1 MALSINTNI
10 SSLTAQRAI
19 ADSKNDLET
28 AMERLSTGSK
38 INSAS
43 DDAAGLA
50 MTQRMTAQIKGL
62 NMAIK
67 NSNDGIAMTKS
78 IEGAISEVSD
88 MLQRMRELS
97 IQAANGTNS
106 AADRTY
112 LQDEVNLLIQEVTR
126 VSANTRY
133 NGSLILDGTFINKQ
147 LQVGIEEG
155 EHITFSVDS
164 VAANQIGAH
173 TLVGNGVNPEDPAGT
188 APINPV
194 TIEEDIEIFGY
205 LGTKTIEASS
215 QDTAKETALKVNL
228 ASSET
233 GVRAY
238 AKTYAALSSSDDTSR
253 TYNLKINGFQTGNFI
268 ISSTDVNDAVESI
281 NRISG
286 ASGVTATS
294 SNNKVVLFDADGDD
308 ITIENTKSGSEFVD
322 LVVEK
327 LGEDGDV
334 TNIIGSAVTLA
345 QGATST
351 VLGTAAVYS
360 ASAGTLANYSGDT
373 VISDGTNS
381 VTISH
386 ASAPADLDALVTAIQ
401 AATGYSDLLF
411 QVSAN
416 DNGTD
421 LDLTYKTTGT
431 VAVAPTFT
439 QDGAIDEAGA
449 TPAIY
454 NIGVGTL
461 ANYSGDTVL
470 SDGTTSVT
478 IDHSGATVGAAIA
491 EVENIRVTGAA
502 AFAGSTTISDGVSTV
517 VVDHSSSGPADV
529 AAIISGLQGV
539 TSAVAEVNGL
549 TIGTVA
555 NYDGDF
561 VLGDGTESLTLDFS
575 VSAPADVDALV
586 TAIQGHTNYGNLAF
600 TVAADS
606 AGTGL
611 ELTASTAGFTGIAP
625 ALTYV
630 ESGSSAS
637 GSVSVTTVGSD
648 TYADLAFTIGL
659 GSDGVSIDATAATAG
674 ATGITATLTSSS
686 GGTIDATTVSTAGKD
701 AMDVGTLVTQIQA
714 DSNYSSLGF
723 TVAAGADGA
732 SLDLTYKVEGAQAA
746 APTLTQVSATIG
758 STSTTQAGANGAVTQ
773 VTAGVA
779 DSDSADATRIS
790 GTLKFVSA
798 SSFSVEQA
806 GNLNGDSGYFAAGS
820 QTAALVDLTQI
831 KISSESGA
839 SDAIS
844 IIDAALD
851 KVAQMRS
858 DLGAIENRMDHT
870 ISNLMNIAEKTADSR
885 SRLED
890 ADFALESAR
899 LAKNQVLQQAG
910 TSMLSQANQ
919 MSQMVMELLRG

>member
-19 ADSKNDLET
+19 ADSKNELET

-78 IEGAISEVSD
+78 IEGAIAEVSD

-106 AADRTY
+106 ASDRTY
-112 LQDEVNLLIQEVTR
+112 LQDEVNLLIQEITR

-173 TLVGNGVNPEDPAGT
+173 TLIGNGVNPETPGAT
-188 APINPV
+188 APVNPV
-194 TIEEDIEIFGY
+194 TTAEDIEIFGY
-205 LGTKTIEASS
+205 LGTKLIEASTE
-215 QDTAKETALKVNL
+215 DTAKETAQKVNL
-228 ASSET
+228 ATSDT

-238 AKTYAALSSSDDTSR
+238 AKTYAALSSGDATAR
-253 TYNLKINGFQTGNFI
+253 TYNIKINNYQTGNFV
-268 ISSTDVNDAVESI
+268 ISSTDVSDAVEAI

-286 ASGVTATS
+286 ASGVTAKAE
-294 SNNKVVLFDADGDD
+294 NNKVVLFDADGDD
-308 ITIENTKSGSEFVD
+308 IRIENTKAGAEFVD

-327 LGEDGDV
+327 LGEDGSV
-334 TNIIGSAVTLA
+334 SNVVGQPIRLGQS
-345 QGATST
+345 ATST
-351 VLGTAAVYS
+351 NTLATFTQAT
-360 ASAGTLANYSGDT
+360 GTLTKYASQEHS
-373 VISDGTNS
+373 ISDGTT
-381 VTISH
+381 TIKFT
-386 ASAPADLDALVTAIQ
+386 ADANPTDAELQAGFR
-401 AATGYSDLLF
+401 AATGYDSFKYDIGI
-411 QVSAN
+411 S
-416 DNGTD
+416 GT
-421 LDLTYKTTGT
+421 TI
-431 VAVAPTFT
+431 TFT
-439 QDGAIDEAGA
+439 ARE
-449 TPAIY
+449 P
-454 NIGVGTL
+454 GVIQT
-461 ANYSGDTVL
+461 
-470 SDGTTSVT
+470 
-478 IDHSGATVGAAIA
+478 A
-491 EVENIRVTGAA
+491 EKPI
-502 AFAGSTTISDGVSTV
+502 
-517 VVDHSSSGPADV
+517 
-529 AAIISGLQGV
+529 
-539 TSAVAEVNGL
+539 
-549 TIGTVA
+549 
-555 NYDGDF
+555 
-561 VLGDGTESLTLDFS
+561 
-575 VSAPADVDALV
+575 
-586 TAIQGHTNYGNLAF
+586 
-600 TVAADS
+600 
-606 AGTGL
+606 
-611 ELTASTAGFTGIAP
+611 LTAHSNVDDEG
-625 ALTYV
+625 ALT
-630 ESGSSAS
+630 
-637 GSVSVTTVGSD
+637 
-648 TYADLAFTIGL
+648 
-659 GSDGVSIDATAATAG
+659 DGTAG
-674 ATGITATLTSSS
+674 A
-686 GGTIDATTVSTAGKD
+686 
-701 AMDVGTLVTQIQA
+701 
-714 DSNYSSLGF
+714 
-723 TVAAGADGA
+723 
-732 SLDLTYKVEGAQAA
+732 
-746 APTLTQVSATIG
+746 
-758 STSTTQAGANGAVTQ
+758 
-773 VTAGVA
+773 
-779 DSDSADATRIS
+779 SADATRVS

-798 SSFSVEQA
+798 MSFSVEQA
-806 GNLNGDSGYFAAGS
+806 GNGADHASAPKGYFNTGS
-820 QTAALVDLTQI
+820 QTATLIDLTQV
-831 KISSESGA
+831 KISTESGA

>member
-19 ADSKNDLET
+19 ADSKNELET

-78 IEGAISEVSD
+78 IEGAIAEVSD

-106 AADRTY
+106 ASDRTY
-112 LQDEVNLLIQEVTR
+112 LQDEVNLLIQEITR

-173 TLVGNGVNPEDPAGT
+173 TLIGNGVNPETPGAT
-188 APINPV
+188 APVNPV
-194 TIEEDIEIFGY
+194 TTAEDIEIFGY
-205 LGTKTIEASS
+205 LGTKLIEASTE
-215 QDTAKETALKVNL
+215 DTAKETAQKVNL
-228 ASSET
+228 ATSDT

-238 AKTYAALSSSDDTSR
+238 AKTYAALSSGDATAR
-253 TYNLKINGFQTGNFI
+253 TYNIKINNYQTGNFV
-268 ISSTDVNDAVESI
+268 ISSTDVSDAVEAI

-286 ASGVTATS
+286 ASGVTAKAE
-294 SNNKVVLFDADGDD
+294 NNKVVLFDADGDD
-308 ITIENTKSGSEFVD
+308 IRIENTKAGAEFVD

-327 LGEDGDV
+327 LGEDG
-334 TNIIGSAVTLA
+334 AVSNVVGQPIRLG
-345 QGATST
+345 QSATST
-351 VLGTAAVYS
+351 NTLATFTQAT
-360 ASAGTLANYSGDT
+360 GTLTKYASQEHS
-373 VISDGTNS
+373 ISDGTT
-381 VTISH
+381 TIKFT
-386 ASAPADLDALVTAIQ
+386 ADANPTDAELQAGFR
-401 AATGYSDLLF
+401 AATGYDSFKYDIGI
-411 QVSAN
+411 S
-416 DNGTD
+416 GT
-421 LDLTYKTTGT
+421 TI
-431 VAVAPTFT
+431 TFT
-439 QDGAIDEAGA
+439 ARE
-449 TPAIY
+449 P
-454 NIGVGTL
+454 GVIQTAEKPIL
-461 ANYSGDTVL
+461 TA
-470 SDGTTSVT
+470 
-478 IDHSGATVGAAIA
+478 HATVDDEG
-491 EVENIRVTGAA
+491 
-502 AFAGSTTISDGVSTV
+502 
-517 VVDHSSSGPADV
+517 
-529 AAIISGLQGV
+529 
-539 TSAVAEVNGL
+539 
-549 TIGTVA
+549 
-555 NYDGDF
+555 
-561 VLGDGTESLTLDFS
+561 
-575 VSAPADVDALV
+575 
-586 TAIQGHTNYGNLAF
+586 
-600 TVAADS
+600 
-606 AGTGL
+606 
-611 ELTASTAGFTGIAP
+611 
-625 ALTYV
+625 ALT
-630 ESGSSAS
+630 
-637 GSVSVTTVGSD
+637 
-648 TYADLAFTIGL
+648 
-659 GSDGVSIDATAATAG
+659 DGTAG
-674 ATGITATLTSSS
+674 A
-686 GGTIDATTVSTAGKD
+686 
-701 AMDVGTLVTQIQA
+701 
-714 DSNYSSLGF
+714 
-723 TVAAGADGA
+723 
-732 SLDLTYKVEGAQAA
+732 
-746 APTLTQVSATIG
+746 
-758 STSTTQAGANGAVTQ
+758 
-773 VTAGVA
+773 
-779 DSDSADATRIS
+779 SADATRVG

-798 SSFSVEQA
+798 MSFSVEQA
-806 GNLNGDSGYFAAGS
+806 GNGADHASAPKGYFNTGS
-820 QTAALVDLTQI
+820 QTAALIDLTQV
-831 KISSESGA
+831 KISTEAGA